1 MKFNKPLVLSVF
13 AFALTL
19 ALATSFGTSR
29 AASTLVVD
37 DNSACPGA
45 TFTTIQSAVNA
56 ASAGDTIKV
65 CAGTY
70 IENVTISVAL
80 SNLTLEGAQANQPY
94 SGRTFGAASESTV
107 NGTITI
113 FAPDVSVNGFSITK
127 TDVTFGVFG
136 VHVHGTGHGAAI
148 SNNIFDTIVNT
159 TTTSN
164 SFTAQAIYL
173 QTGPDNVS
181 IEDNSINNV
190 QSRGSAKGVLVG
202 DNSVGDPSNGLIF
215 EGNSVSNVT
224 SQRGAYGISAARAN
238 GTSHTGLEVRDNN
251 IRNLTGA
258 WVHAVG
264 LEGDTP
270 GAIVEGNCFSS
281 FTSPGI
287 DKSAVFFE
295 VNPGAATTEVHQ
307 NRFDLTAADFGIALH
322 PFNQPAVAVDGENNW
337 WGSPSGPTTPSNP
350 GGTGA
355 QVTSTVD
362 YDPWL
367 LFPPAGGACGLP
379 VPTTKDQC
387 KNGGWQTLVRADVS
401 PFKNQGDCI
410 QYANTGK

>member
-1 MKFNKPLVLSVF
+1 MNLNKS
-13 AFALTL
+13 L
-19 ALATSFGTSR
+19 ALAIVALAATVIFATSIRTTR

-56 ASAGDTIKV
+56 ASAGDTVKV

-70 IENVTISVAL
+70 NENVTVLVGL
-80 SNLTLEGAQANQPY
+80 SNLTLEGAQTNQPY
-94 SGRTFGAASESTV
+94 SGRTFGSAGESTV

-113 FAPDVSVNGFSITK
+113 FAPDVTVNGFSITK
-127 TDVTFGVFG
+127 TDVPFGVYG
-136 VHVHGTGHGAAI
+136 IVVHGTGHGAAI
-148 SNNIFDTIVNT
+148 NNNIFDTIVNT

-173 QTGPDNVS
+173 QNGPDNVT

-202 DNSVGDPSNGLIF
+202 DNSVGDPSNGLVF

-224 SQRGAYGISAARAN
+224 SQRGAYGISVAKAN
-238 GTSHTGLEVRDNN
+238 GTSHTGLEVRDNS
-251 IRNLTGA
+251 IRNLTGF

-270 GAIVEGNCFSS
+270 GAVVEGNCFSNFS
-281 FTSPGI
+281 SPGL

-295 VNPGAATTEVHQ
+295 VNPGAVTTEVHQ

-322 PFNQPAVAVDGENNW
+322 PSNQPAVPVDGENNW
-337 WGSPSGPTTPSNP
+337 WGNPSGPTTPSNP

-355 QVTSTVD
+355 MVTSTVD
-362 YDPWL
+362 YTPWL
-367 LFPPAGGACGLP
+367 VFPPVGGACGFT
-379 VPTTKDQC
+379 VPTNKDQC
-387 KNGGWQTLVRADVS
+387 KNGGWQTRVRANGS

-410 QYANTGK
+410 QYVNTGK

>member
-1 MKFNKPLVLSVF
+1 MNLNKS
-13 AFALTL
+13 L
-19 ALATSFGTSR
+19 ALAIVALAATVIFATSMRTTR

-45 TFTTIQSAVNA
+45 TFTTIQSAVAA

-70 IENVTISVAL
+70 TGDVTISVAL
-80 SNLTLEGAQANQPY
+80 SNLTLVGAQANQPY
-94 SGRTFGAASESTV
+94 SGRTFGSAGESTV

-113 FAPDVSVNGFSITK
+113 QAPDVSVNGFSITK
-127 TDVTFGVFG
+127 TDAANGVFG
-136 VHVHGTGHGAAI
+136 VHVKGTGHGAAI
-148 SNNIFDTIVNT
+148 SNNIFDTIVNST
-159 TTTSN
+159 PAAN
-164 SFTAQAIYL
+164 TAQAIYL
-173 QTGPDNVS
+173 EGGPDNVT
-181 IEDNSINNV
+181 IEDNKINKV
-190 QSRGSAKGVLVG
+190 QSFGSAKGVLVG
-202 DNSVGDPSNGLIF
+202 DNGVANASTGTII
-215 EGNSVSNVT
+215 EGNSISNVT
-224 SQRGAYGISAARAN
+224 SSKGAYGVSVAKAS
-238 GTSHTGLEVRDNN
+238 GLQHTGLEVRDNN
-251 IRNLTGA
+251 INNLTGL

-270 GAIVEGNCFSS
+270 GAVVEGNCFSN
-281 FTSPGI
+281 FTSPGL

-322 PFNQPAVAVDGENNW
+322 PSNPAVPVDGENNW
-337 WGSPSGPTTPSNP
+337 WGNPSGPTTPSNP

-355 QVTSTVD
+355 MVTTTVD
-362 YDPWL
+362 YTPWL
-367 LFPPAGGACGLP
+367 VFPPVGGACGFT
-379 VPTTKDQC
+379 VPTNKDQC
-387 KNGGWQTLVRADVS
+387 KNGGWQTRVRANGS